1 MFLTSHALR
10 EQGFREGVSGL
21 VIIVNSAQVNCLVT
35 GSTGYIGGRLIPAL
49 LERGHK
55 VRAMARTPEKLDHV
69 PWRSDVDVAQ
79 ADMTDP
85 DSLRQAFAGIDVVFY
100 LAHSMGTSEDF
111 VAEEKKTAENVVAAA
126 REAGVRRLVYLS
138 GLHPAGVELSKHLES
153 RTAVGDL
160 LIESGIETI
169 VLQAG
174 VVIGSG
180 SASFE
185 MIRHLTEVLPVM
197 TTPKWV
203 HNKIQ
208 PIAVR
213 DVLYYLAEAATAD
226 VASSRTWDIG
236 GPDVLEYGDMM
247 QNYADAAGLRQR
259 VIVVLPFLTPT
270 IASWWVGLVTPIPP
284 GLARPLVESLE
295 CDAVADEH
303 DIDAVIPPPP
313 GGATSYVE
321 SLKLALDHTE
331 NAEFESTW
339 TQPTPASPLPS
350 DPPWAGELTFSDDD
364 EYSTA
369 RSPEDVWTAI
379 SPPDKRWRLCASTPK
394 SAVRLKDLGRVPGE
408 LWLDIQIGPN
418 AGGGTVYRHT
428 ATLCPHGLPGRLYAF
443 SVWPVRRKLLRR
455 SIIDG

>member
-1 MFLTSHALR
+1 
-10 EQGFREGVSGL
+10 
-21 VIIVNSAQVNCLVT
+21 VT

-55 VRAMARTPEKLDHV
+55 VRAMARTPEKLDDV
-69 PWRSDVDVAQ
+69 PWRSDVEVVE
-79 ADMTDP
+79 ADLSDP
-85 DSLRQAFAGIDVVFY
+85 DSLKSACTGIEVVFY
-100 LAHSMGTSEDF
+100 LAHSMGTSDDF

-126 REAGVRRLVYLS
+126 RHAGVRRLVYLS

-153 RTAVGDL
+153 RTAVGDV

-208 PIAVR
+208 PIALQ
-213 DVLYYLAEAATAD
+213 DVLYYLAESATAA
-226 VASSRTWDIG
+226 VPESRTWDIG

-247 QNYADAAGLRQR
+247 QNYAGAAGLRQR
-259 VIVVLPFLTPT
+259 LIVVLPFLTPK

-295 CDAVADEH
+295 CDAVADDH

-313 GGATSYVE
+313 GGGTSYTE
-321 SLKLALDHTE
+321 ALRLALDHVD
-331 NAEFESTW
+331 NANFESTW
-339 TQPTPASPLPS
+339 SQPTSASPLPS
-350 DPPWAGELTFSDDD
+350 DPPWAGELTFTHDD
-364 EYSTA
+364 EYTTSH
-369 RSPEDVWTAI
+369 SPDEVWEAI
-379 SPPDKRWRLCASTPK
+379 SHPGKSWRICSSTPK
-394 SAVRLKDLGRVPGE
+394 TAVRLQAQGPIPGE
-408 LWLDIQIGPN
+408 LWLDIEISPR
-418 AGGGTVYRHT
+418 ADGGTVYRHT
-428 ATLCPHGLPGRLYAF
+428 ATLCPHGLPGRLYAI
-443 SVWPVRRKLLRR
+443 SAWQTQRKLLRR
-455 SIIDG
+455 NILRMLQ

>member
-1 MFLTSHALR
+1 M
-10 EQGFREGVSGL
+10 
-21 VIIVNSAQVNCLVT
+21 NSPQVQCLVT

-55 VRAMARTPEKLDHV
+55 VRAMARTPEKLDDV
-69 PWRSDVDVAQ
+69 PWRSDVEVVQ
-79 ADMTDP
+79 ADLSDP
-85 DSLRQAFAGIDVVFY
+85 DSLKSACVGVDVVFY
-100 LAHSMGTSEDF
+100 LAHSMGTSDDF

-153 RTAVGDL
+153 RTAVGDV
-160 LIESGIETI
+160 LIESGIETV

-208 PIAVR
+208 PIALR
-213 DVLYYLAEAATAD
+213 DVLYYLAESATAT
-226 VASSRTWDIG
+226 VPESRTWDIG

-247 QNYADAAGLRQR
+247 QNYAMAAGLRQR
-259 VIVVLPFLTPT
+259 LIVVLPFLTPT

-313 GGATSYVE
+313 GGGTRYTE
-321 SLKLALDHTE
+321 SLRLALDHVD
-331 NAEFESTW
+331 NAKFESTW
-339 TQPTPASPLPS
+339 SQPTPASPLPS
-350 DPPWAGELTFSDDD
+350 DPPWAGELTFTADD
-364 EYSTA
+364 ECTITH
-369 RSPEDVWTAI
+369 SPEAVWEAI
-379 SPPDKRWRLCASTPK
+379 SHPGNRWRIVTSTPK
-394 SAVRLKDLGRVPGE
+394 SAVRLLAQGRIPGE
-408 LWLDIQIGPN
+408 LWLDIEISPA
-418 AGGGTVYRHT
+418 AGGGTAYRHT
-428 ATLCPHGLPGRLYAF
+428 ATLCPHGLPGRLYAI
-443 SVWPVRRKLLRR
+443 SAWQAHRKLLRR
-455 SIIDG
+455 IMLRRLGR